1 MKKVLVTLMGALLL
15 LAGPKT
21 FGQISNIDGVWS
33 FGGGFSMM
41 SLQERV
47 LIKPKAGDFS
57 LCRDSISE

>member
-41 SLQERV
+41 SLSASAGILFRSDFGLSV
-47 LIKPKAGDFS
+47 LIN
-57 LCRDSISE
+57 